1 VPTAAM
7 AMASLSM
14 TAKLNGGDPLAW
26 LAVLSRIAELPQS
39 HLQELLP
46 WHWAAKMEHRKV
58 PA

>member
-1 VPTAAM
+1 MPTA

-58 PA
+58 AA